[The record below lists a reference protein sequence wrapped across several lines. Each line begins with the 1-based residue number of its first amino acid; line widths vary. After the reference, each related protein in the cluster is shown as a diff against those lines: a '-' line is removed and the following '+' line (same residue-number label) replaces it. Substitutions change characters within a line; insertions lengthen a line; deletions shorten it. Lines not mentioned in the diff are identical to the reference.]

1 MADIKTTKMNA
12 IKALINEWLKDHTM
26 YCNNCDLD
34 ANPALLAYESCCE
47 NPQIGRNIEHYLG
60 CVKQN
65 KAIREFQLKET
76 GATENNNLRH
86 AVSLPPRLLFWLEGY
101 FDKYGEKLFNNRSEL
116 HAFMK
121 RFPQFN
127 SCEKV

>member
-1 MADIKTTKMNA
+1 
-12 IKALINEWLKDHTM
+12 M